1 MTEQTQSSA
10 DIATRA
16 LEEAKARLS
25 PEEFR
30 LFVYYFNAQY
40 IVVRMQTAEGFDP
53 SIINLFI
60 GGLVEPLTYEYSE
73 KRGIGEFRA
82 SELREEARAA
92 VLSSFAAAV
101 VPQEPEEAAPVYP
114 GVYGL
119 IIDRARQEGFEV
131 PTLKQLADVDE
142 FGVNHVDR
150 VVDWDALYAAER
162 FHFQSALLF
171 IIKHKTVPFKFLKK
185 ADA

>member
-30 LFVYYFNAQY
+30 LFVYCFNVQY

-53 SIINLFI
+53 KVINLLI
-60 GGLVEPLTYEYSE
+60 DGLVSPLMDHYASVVGLLE
-73 KRGIGEFRA
+73 KKN
-82 SELREEARAA
+82 ELLTEARAA
-92 VLSSFAAAV
+92 VLAAFSAAV
-101 VPQEPEEAAPVYP
+101 VPQDKEGAPVYP

-119 IIDRARQEGFEV
+119 IIDRARQEGFDV
-131 PTLKQLADVDE
+131 PTLEQMTTAEKNVPSG
-142 FGVNHVDR
+142 FR
-150 VVDWDALYAAER
+150 IRWDWIQSEER
-162 FHFQSALLF
+162 FFFQQSMRRIVNGKPVSRSAME
-171 IIKHKTVPFKFLKK
+171 KDPR
-185 ADA
+185 